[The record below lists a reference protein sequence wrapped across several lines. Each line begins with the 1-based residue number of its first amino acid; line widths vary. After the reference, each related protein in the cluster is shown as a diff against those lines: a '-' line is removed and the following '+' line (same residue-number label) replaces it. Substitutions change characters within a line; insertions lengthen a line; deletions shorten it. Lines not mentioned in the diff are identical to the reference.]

1 MIKPLNG
8 KKTTPAKKQT
18 NDNVSGGGG
27 SSSLKPVASAPL
39 ETIEDWDMITKTIFY
54 GMENQ
59 ENEDE
64 EDDEDG
70 LGSFRSPPGGMS
82 NASSAT
88 RSANNTGELD
98 SYISLIHKPFER
110 KSSLGVVG
118 SGSSG
123 RDTPTNLEFLSFNY
137 SNLINSPIN
146 TASNNNNSNNNSSFM
161 SPPPGLGFSSL
172 NEFSSPVN
180 K

>member
-1 MIKPLNG
+1 MLKPLNG

-18 NDNVSGGGG
+18 NENLSGGGG
-27 SSSLKPVASAPL
+27 GCGSSSSKLVASAPV

-59 ENEDE
+59 EDEDE

-70 LGSFRSPPGGMS
+70 LGKFRSPPGA
-82 NASSAT
+82 N
-88 RSANNTGELD
+88 RSDTNTGDLD
-98 SYISLIHKPFER
+98 SYASLIHKPFER

-123 RDTPTNLEFLSFNY
+123 RDTPTNSEFLSFNY
-137 SNLINSPIN
+137 SNLINSPFN
-146 TASNNNNSNNNSSFM
+146 TTSNNSSSFM

-180 K
+180 N